1 MSQKY
6 KSYPIEIDGS
16 SLPSFIQRMALQG
29 LDALFLNALHLD
41 PKSLPNTD
49 LIFEDGVKKLLGQIE
64 GRSKTGTIL
73 LDALPAG
80 KKLRIVP
87 YLPGYTGTGAVCNA
101 QSMWADG
108 RIEIDPFTWMPV
120 TRACTVPSQLNGTS
134 GTRADEVLMHEMV
147 HSVRTLN
154 GRNLKGGAT
163 ALNVGK
169 YQNYGD
175 TEEFIAILITNI
187 SISEQGIKNLRRDH
201 NGAGMLPVEW
211 STSAGFLSDA
221 TNRKWVEH
229 FYWNEPMAMTIATT
243 LPASVQFN
251 PFRQVYLETQKAMK
265 AIGSAAHK
273 VLHAVGL

>member
-6 KSYPIEIDGS
+6 KSFPIEIDGGALLGYLE
-16 SLPSFIQRMALQG
+16 SLERIGLEALG
-29 LDALFLNALHLD
+29 LSRLAMVKGVGPTA
-41 PKSLPNTD
+41 D
-49 LIFEDGVKKLLGQIE
+49 LVFEDRVKKLLGQIE
-64 GRSKTGTIL
+64 GRSKTGAIL
-73 LDALPAG
+73 LGALPAG
-80 KKLRIVP
+80 KTLRIVP
-87 YLPGYTGTGAVCNA
+87 YLPGYTGVGDVCNA

-120 TRACTVPSQLNGTS
+120 TRACTVPSKWNGTS
-134 GTRADEVLMHEMV
+134 GTRADEILMHEMV

-154 GRNLKGGAT
+154 GRNQQGAAP

-201 NGAGMLPVEW
+201 NGGGMMPVEW

-229 FYWNEPMAMTIATT
+229 FYWNEPMALTLATA
-243 LPASVQFN
+243 LPASVEFN
-251 PFRQVYLETQKAMK
+251 PFRQVHLETTK
-265 AIGSAAHK
+265 AIRSAARK
-273 VLHAVGL
+273 LLHAVGL